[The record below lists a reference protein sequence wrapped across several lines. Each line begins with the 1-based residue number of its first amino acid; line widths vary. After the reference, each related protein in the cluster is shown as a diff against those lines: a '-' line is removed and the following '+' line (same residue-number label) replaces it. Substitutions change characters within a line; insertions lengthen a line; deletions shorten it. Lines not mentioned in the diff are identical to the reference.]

1 MFQNF
6 EKSLWRL
13 HNLVRFLF
21 KHKRTDTTVVFG
33 IGTFELDFSFHSAI
47 NFKSSKK
54 IRTRHDETTCCVCD
68 CGILHRK
75 SITCSVKLTTKRSK
89 PNKRWLGRWVRGLY
103 LGNFSCDVS
112 GHHDKAHCFVLFSW
126 LCSPSHCLLKILQQ
140 GTSSNRKPILSRKHT
155 NQRRDFCPSNQNE
168 IPSTKA
174 ASAVI
179 VSSYSWTKE
188 MWKTRP
194 KTSEVDKKGRAFT
207 RKWSYYKAAVLH
219 EGENFAR

>member
-1 MFQNF
+1 M
-6 EKSLWRL
+6 ELGLLSL
-13 HNLVRFLF
+13 
-21 KHKRTDTTVVFG
+21 
-33 IGTFELDFSFHSAI
+33 IFHSTPAI

-54 IRTRHDETTCCVCD
+54 IRTRHDETTSCVCD
-68 CGILHRK
+68 CGILYRK

-89 PNKRWLGRWVRGLY
+89 PNKGWLGRWVRGLY

-112 GHHDKAHCFVLFSW
+112 RHHDKAHCFVLFSW
-126 LCSPSHCLLKILQQ
+126 LCSPSHCLLKILQP

-179 VSSYSWTKE
+179 VSSHSWTKE

-194 KTSEVDKKGRAFT
+194 KTSEVDKKEEHLPGNGVIAKRLSCTRAKT
-207 RKWSYYKAAVLH
+207 SQDRDVREHAVLRLPRVRSKSL
-219 EGENFAR
+219 F

>member
-1 MFQNF
+1 M
-6 EKSLWRL
+6 L
-13 HNLVRFLF
+13 
-21 KHKRTDTTVVFG
+21 
-33 IGTFELDFSFHSAI
+33 
-47 NFKSSKK
+47 
-54 IRTRHDETTCCVCD
+54 CVCD
-68 CGILHRK
+68 CGILHWK
-75 SITCSVKLTTKRSK
+75 SITCSMKLTTKISK
-89 PNKRWLGRWVRGLY
+89 PNKGWLGRWVRGLY
-103 LGNFSCDVS
+103 FGNFSCDVS
-112 GHHDKAHCFVLFSW
+112 RHHDKAHCFVLFSW

-140 GTSSNRKPILSRKHT
+140 GTSSNRKPILSSKHT
-155 NQRRDFCPSNQNE
+155 KQRRDFCPSNQNE